1 MEQFDILG
9 NARQVVAIDQRPLI
23 SFSAGVDSIAMW
35 CRLKELADDT
45 GFDMSQAKLFYMY
58 FVKGLPFVEDY
69 LEYFC
74 EHEHVEIAQ
83 VPHNVYLEALA
94 SWHWQPPLRSHAIA
108 KLQTSNMSYVAMSKE
123 QIEAYIKVRFGYSP
137 DAYTCVGVKCGD
149 SAMRRM
155 AMRKTGGLNVN
166 SRKFYPIA
174 DFENRDVVTII
185 KRHGLKVPVDYRL
198 FGISYENIQYRFLR
212 VIADE
217 CPESYRMICEQF
229 PLAPLSLARYERYHP
244 EWSGKN
250 MIQGRKRKEF
260 ADMILEPRSPL

>member
-1 MEQFDILG
+1 MEHFDIIG
-9 NARQVVAIDQRPLI
+9 NGRKVSAIDPRPLL
-23 SFSAGVDSIAMW
+23 SFSLGVDSLAMW
-35 CRLKELADDT
+35 CRLKEISDET
-45 GFDMSQAKLFYMY
+45 GFDIAKANLFYMY
-58 FVKGLPFVEDY
+58 FIKGLPFVEDY
-69 LEYFC
+69 IDYF
-74 EHEHVEIAQ
+74 EHREGVRIAQ

-94 SWHWQPPLRSHAIA
+94 SWHWQPPSKSYAIS
-108 KLQTSNMSYVAMSKE
+108 KLQTTNKSYVAMSKE
-123 QIEAYIKVRFGYSP
+123 QIEHYVKASLGYSD

-166 SRKFYPIA
+166 SRKYYPIA
-174 DFENRDVVTII
+174 DFENRDVVDII

-244 EWSGKN
+244 EWTGDG
-250 MIQGRKRKEF
+250 MIKGRKRQQF
-260 ADMILEPRSPL
+260 ADMILEPRRPL